1 VVRWE
6 GFGWGVAFD
15 HSDGKHNA
23 YPVGPSREQAEAEA
37 LRLRSGGRPRSPRD
51 VFRLMMDSA

>member
-15 HSDGKHNA
+15 HSDGKHDA